1 MRRPSPLPPPSRPN
15 GTRTQER
22 GDTERSALTPR
33 RVDPP
38 RRDASPAAAGDQSQ
52 TQPLEPLWDQRGRD
66 YGIAPIIPFDSPTR
80 PADASLSDEHAS
92 GDTGD
97 TCDTGDTGD
106 TGDTAKLTPRDV
118 WSAARE
124 RRRALRREVRRF
136 TARQRRRR
144 RVWIVSLSIVAALVL
159 GSVGAAY
166 SPLFSVERVTVV
178 GTTQLDAGAVQ
189 SALADQLGTPMP
201 LIDESAIKA
210 ALVSF
215 PLVESYSLEARP
227 PHELIVRIVER
238 TPVGAVQGDAGYTLV
253 DAAGVALSTT
263 PEPPAGH
270 PLLEV
275 EGGLTSP
282 TFAAA
287 GQVFRAL
294 PEDLRAQVTTV
305 SATTPNDVTLTL
317 ADGRSV
323 VWGGPSESGKKAV
336 TLAQLMAVRPDASGY
351 DVSSP
356 QAAVVR

>member
-1 MRRPSPLPPPSRPN
+1 MRRPSPLPPSSQSTGRQD
-15 GTRTQER
+15 GAR
-22 GDTERSALTPR
+22 GGGGDRATVAPR

-38 RRDASPAAAGDQSQ
+38 RRDPEIGDGGRGEATSPDATE
-52 TQPLEPLWDQRGRD
+52 TQPVEELWHQRGRD
-66 YGIAPIIPFDSPTR
+66 VGIAPIIPFEQPARTEPGDSATADPGDDARADR
-80 PADASLSDEHAS
+80 PV
-92 GDTGD
+92 
-97 TCDTGDTGD
+97 
-106 TGDTAKLTPRDV
+106 TARDL
-118 WSAARE
+118 WGAARA

-144 RVWIVSLSIVAALVL
+144 RTWMVSAGVLVALVL

-166 SPLFSVERVTVV
+166 SPLFSVERITIV
-178 GTTQLDAGAVQ
+178 GASQLDAGAVQ

-201 LIDESAIKA
+201 LVDESAVKA

-227 PHELIVRIVER
+227 PHELVVRIVER
-238 TPVGAVQGDAGYTLV
+238 TPVGAVQGEAGYTLV
-253 DAAGVALSTT
+253 DAAGVALATT
-263 PEPPAGH
+263 PDPPAGQ

-275 EGGLTSP
+275 EGGLSSS

-287 GQVFRAL
+287 GQVFRSL
-294 PEDLRAQVTTV
+294 PESLRSQVTV
-305 SATTPNDVTLTL
+305 LSATTPNDVTLTL

-323 VWGGPSESGKKAV
+323 VWGGPADSGKKLQA
-336 TLAQLMAVRPDASGY
+336 LEALMAARADASGY